1 MKKKSRMIGVLLAS
15 VLILGTGCGKRK
27 IQLKKKRKYRL

>member
-15 VLILGTGCGKRK
+15 VLILGTGCGKK
-27 IQLKKKRKYRL
+27 ENRKYRL

>member
-15 VLILGTGCGKRK
+15 VLILGTGCGKK
-27 IQLKKKRKYRL
+27 GKYN